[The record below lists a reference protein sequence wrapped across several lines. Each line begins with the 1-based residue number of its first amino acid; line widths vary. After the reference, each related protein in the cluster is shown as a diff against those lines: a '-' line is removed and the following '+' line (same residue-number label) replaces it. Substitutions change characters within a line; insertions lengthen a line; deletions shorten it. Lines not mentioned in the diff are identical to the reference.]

1 MVPPTSLAWF
11 FVRVRGRSQTSWWTI
26 ATTLIRLRV
35 PDNRA
40 NPLMPSTV
48 SRVQSDWLPT
58 SVMVP
63 ANSPVTLM
71 SSSTSGVEW
80 PIASA
85 TNSAAATRKKTNG
98 TTNKKTRNATAPA
111 RIGPATC
118 ESCSYERNA
127 TSMMAGARP
136 AGLGL

>member
-63 ANSPVTLM
+63 ANSPVTPM

-85 TNSAAATRKKTNG
+85 TNLGRG
-98 TTNKKTRNATAPA
+98 HD
-111 RIGPATC
+111 
-118 ESCSYERNA
+118 EEDERDHEQEDPERDRSGEDRPGHLRVLLVRA
-127 TSMMAGARP
+127 ERHVDDGRARP

>member
-63 ANSPVTLM
+63 ANSPVTPM

-85 TNSAAATRKKTNG
+85 TNPAAATRKKTNG
-98 TTNKKTRNATAPA
+98 TTNKKTRNDRSGEDRPGHLRVLLVRA
-111 RIGPATC
+111 
-118 ESCSYERNA
+118 ERHVDD
-127 TSMMAGARP
+127 GRARP